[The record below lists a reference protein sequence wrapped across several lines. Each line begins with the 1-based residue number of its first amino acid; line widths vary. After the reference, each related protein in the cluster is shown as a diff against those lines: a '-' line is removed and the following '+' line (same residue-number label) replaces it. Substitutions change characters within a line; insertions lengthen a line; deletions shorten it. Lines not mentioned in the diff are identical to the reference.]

1 MRDLTYDVRDPWR
14 AARLGASG
22 KKIWLTFRGIASGY
36 LLFLVLGYAANLA
49 AGRTPS
55 TIWRLYRLF
64 PLSPASHGGPFHEGI
79 WLFGLVAGLLIVLVA
94 AAGVAKITYR
104 ELKGDDFYGR
114 SDAWQYALEHGR
126 SVVGA
131 PIVLAV
137 AFAGVVFLLVV
148 IGWMGRIPVAGAIL
162 LGLFALPGFVA
173 ALLGVFLALSLALS
187 FLVTPAVVGTT
198 GEDAIEGS
206 IQSMSLLWAVPWR
219 TAGYTAVAATS
230 TLLGTWLLAVVSFSA
245 LVLVGNVLYATLGSS
260 FDPFVNG
267 VAAYLPSGFPLLA
280 EPTGWLWPDAL
291 RSLLPAISTDVA
303 GPEGAWWIASLLG
316 GLTLMCIIGF
326 VHAYA
331 ISSLISGT
339 TAGYIVLRRLKDG
352 EDLLDW
358 TDEVDELEE
367 KLALESSAEA
377 LPAGQATADSG
388 PGSNGGTEEG
398 QAEG

>member
-22 KKIWLTFRGIASGY
+22 KKIWLAFRGIASGY

-55 TIWRLYRLF
+55 TIWRLYHLI
-64 PLSPASHGGPFHEGI
+64 PLSPASYGDPFHEGI
-79 WLFGLVAGLLIVLVA
+79 WMFGLVAGLLIVLIASV
-94 AAGVAKITYR
+94 GIAKITYR

-131 PIVLAV
+131 PIVLAA
-137 AFAGVVFLLVV
+137 AFTGIVFLLLVV
-148 IGWMGRIPVAGAIL
+148 GWMGRIPVVGAIL
-162 LGLFALPGFVA
+162 VGLFALPAFVA
-173 ALLGVFLALSLALS
+173 ALLAVFLVLSLALS
-187 FLVTPAVVGTT
+187 FLITPAVVGTT

-230 TLLGTWLLAVVSFSA
+230 TLLGTWLLAVISFSA
-245 LVLVGNVLYATLGSS
+245 IVLLGNVLHATLGPAFDS
-260 FDPFVNG
+260 FAKG
-267 VAAYLPSGFPLLA
+267 VAAYLPPGVPLLA
-280 EPTGWLWPDAL
+280 QPTGWLWHDAL

-303 GPEGAWWIASLLG
+303 GPAGVLG
-316 GLTLMCIIGF
+316 GLTLMCIIAF
-326 VHAYA
+326 VYAYA

-367 KLALESSAEA
+367 RLAVDSGAEA
-377 LPAGQATADSG
+377 LPESRPTADTG
-388 PGSNGGTEEG
+388 PGSNDGTEEG

>member
-22 KKIWLTFRGIASGY
+22 KKIWLAFKGIAGGY
-36 LLFLVLGYAANLA
+36 LVFLAFGYAANLM
-49 AGRTPS
+49 AGNSPS
-55 TIWRLYRLF
+55 TVWRLYRLF
-64 PLSPASHGGPFHEGI
+64 PHSPIPYGGPLHEGI
-79 WLFGLVAGLLIVLVA
+79 WTAGVVVALMIVLVA
-94 AAGVAKITYR
+94 SAGVAKITYR

-131 PIVLAV
+131 PIVLA
-137 AFAGVVFLLVV
+137 AGLAGIILLLLIV
-148 IGWMGRIPVAGAIL
+148 GWLSRIPAVGAIL
-162 LGLFALPGFVA
+162 VGILALPAFVA
-173 ALLGVFLALSLALS
+173 ALLGIFLVLSLALS

-219 TAGYTAVAATS
+219 TAGYTVVAAAS
-230 TLLGTWLLAVVSFSA
+230 TLLGTWLLAVISFSA
-245 LVLVGNVLYATLGSS
+245 IVLIGNAFHATLGPA

-267 VAAYLPSGFPLLA
+267 VAAYLPTGVPLLA
-280 EPTGWLWPDAL
+280 EPTSWLWHDAL
-291 RSLLPAISTDVA
+291 RSLLPAISTDIE
-303 GPEGAWWIASLLG
+303 GPVGAWWIASLLG
-316 GLTLMCIIGF
+316 GLTLLCIIAL

-331 ISSLISGT
+331 ISSMISGT

-367 KLALESSAEA
+367 RLAVESGVGE
-377 LPAGQATADSG
+377 PPENQPTTDSD
-388 PGSNGGTEEG
+388 PGSNHGTEGG
-398 QAEG
+398 QSGE